1 MCRTIKES
9 INAFVISLFVARILY
24 FADYKGKYSN
34 LQKTNAILLL
44 SFCFIQLAD
53 AAIHYF
59 INSDNSGGNLFVS
72 RYIIPAILMLEIPI
86 MYYATYNL
94 TKKRSIVFELIVF
107 VLCIYGFISFVY
119 SCNKPSVRGEDGF
132 LIWCDN
138 PIKSNIWKILF
149 FFGILGGT
157 FYYPLNVY
165 KIVFYLVVTLTFLRT
180 YNSDTFGSGWCHYA
194 NALSVI
200 WLILFIIEKY
210 NIGNLTKYIY

>member
-1 MCRTIKES
+1 
-9 INAFVISLFVARILY
+9 
-24 FADYKGKYSN
+24 
-34 LQKTNAILLL
+34 
-44 SFCFIQLAD
+44 
-53 AAIHYF
+53 
-59 INSDNSGGNLFVS
+59 
-72 RYIIPAILMLEIPI
+72 
-86 MYYATYNL
+86 
-94 TKKRSIVFELIVF
+94 